1 MTKNSGNGVPT
12 KTYDEDGVVNNWISD
27 KRRKRQRWIALNCDR
42 GGGEHPSHLPFNGGV
57 LQWRRHNV
65 SVNEIHKRQN
75 FSLQL
80 QTQPQIRRIF
90 FSKIYS

>member
-80 QTQPQIRRIF
+80 QTQPQI
-90 FSKIYS
+90 